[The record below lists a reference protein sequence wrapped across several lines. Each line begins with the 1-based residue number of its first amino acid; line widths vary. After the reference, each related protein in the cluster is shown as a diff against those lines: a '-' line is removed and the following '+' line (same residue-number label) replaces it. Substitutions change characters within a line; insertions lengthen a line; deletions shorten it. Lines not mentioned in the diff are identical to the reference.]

1 MSIPAC
7 EPDGY
12 FGGAFQGRPTIMFN
26 NIPLLYGASAT
37 GGATT
42 GSSSGSYIQIL
53 MIVGV
58 FAVFYLLI
66 IRPQRK
72 KQKDTKKMLDAVKKG
87 DRVTSIGGIRGT
99 VKNVTDNTVIV
110 EVDNKGT
117 TLEFTKSAIGSV
129 DTVAVPAKASK
140 EDDSK
145 DSSAQK

>member
-1 MSIPAC
+1 
-7 EPDGY
+7 
-12 FGGAFQGRPTIMFN
+12 MFN
-26 NIPLLYGASAT
+26 NFPLLTGAAAG
-37 GGATT
+37 GGAAG
-42 GSSSGSYIQIL
+42 GSSSYIQIL

-72 KQKDTKKMLDAVKKG
+72 KQKETKQMLESVKKG
-87 DRVTSIGGIRGT
+87 DKVTSIGGIRGT
-99 VKNVTDNTVIV
+99 VKNVSENTVIV

-129 DTVAVPAKASK
+129 DTVSAPAKASK

-145 DSSAQK
+145 DSSEKK

>member
-1 MSIPAC
+1 
-7 EPDGY
+7 
-12 FGGAFQGRPTIMFN
+12 MFN
-26 NIPLLYGASAT
+26 NLPLLYGAPAT
-37 GGATT
+37 AGSST
-42 GSSSGSYIQIL
+42 GSSGSYIQIL

-72 KQKDTKKMLDAVKKG
+72 KQKETKNMLSAIKKG
-87 DRVTSIGGIRGT
+87 DKVTSIGGIRGT
-99 VKNVTDNTVIV
+99 VKNVMESSVIV

-129 DTVAVPAKASK
+129 DTVAPPAKASK

-145 DSSAQK
+145 DSSEQK

>member
-1 MSIPAC
+1 ML
-7 EPDGY
+7 
-12 FGGAFQGRPTIMFN
+12 N
-26 NIPLLYGASAT
+26 NLPLLLGAPAT
-37 GGATT
+37 GGAT

-72 KQKDTKKMLDAVKKG
+72 KQKDTKKMLEAVKKG
-87 DRVTSIGGIRGT
+87 DKVTSIGGIRGT
-99 VKNVTDNTVIV
+99 VKNVTDGTVIV

-129 DTVAVPAKASK
+129 DTASAPAKASK
-140 EDDSK
+140 DDESK
-145 DSSAQK
+145 DSSEKK

>member
-1 MSIPAC
+1 
-7 EPDGY
+7 
-12 FGGAFQGRPTIMFN
+12 MFN
-26 NIPLLYGASAT
+26 NLPLLLGAPAT
-37 GGATT
+37 GGAAT
-42 GSSSGSYIQIL
+42 GSSGSYIQIL

-87 DRVTSIGGIRGT
+87 DKVTSIGGIRGT
-99 VKNVTDNTVIV
+99 VKNVMEGSVIV

-129 DTVAVPAKASK
+129 DTVAPQTKASK

-145 DSSAQK
+145 DSSEQK